1 MTLWQRRARVIVGGA
16 AVLFALFVAFEFKR
30 RGPAAPAQPIAP
42 TDPTAVVESIGGRTY
57 EKQLTYADGSSK
69 LLGVTIA
76 TDERNGDG
84 PFSAT
89 AREASVGKD
98 ESTVVLDGD
107 VRVGSAGIHAR
118 TEHASYTKSDN
129 TLRAPGPTEVAEGK
143 TIANGVGM
151 TFDRNADALTI
162 HDEAVIHMADANGGG
177 VTEITCG
184 TAIFA
189 RRERYRRFEKAVRM
203 RRGAHVLEADV
214 AVAYLSQDEKRIER
228 IELRENARIASSD
241 PSPGALQSLTG

>member
-16 AVLFALFVAFEFKR
+16 AVLFALCVAFEFKR

-42 TDPTAVVESIGGRTY
+42 TDPTAVVESIGGRIERFQLSRENASIAY

-107 VRVGSAGIHAR
+107 VRSE
-118 TEHASYTKSDN
+118 EHTS
-129 TLRAPGPTEVAEGK
+129 E
-143 TIANGVGM
+143 
-151 TFDRNADALTI
+151 
-162 HDEAVIHMADANGGG
+162 
-177 VTEITCG
+177 
-184 TAIFA
+184 
-189 RRERYRRFEKAVRM
+189 
-203 RRGAHVLEADV
+203 
-214 AVAYLSQDEKRIER
+214 
-228 IELRENARIASSD
+228 
-241 PSPGALQSLTG
+241 LQSRGHLVCRLL

>member
-16 AVLFALFVAFEFKR
+16 AILFALFVAFEFKR
-30 RGPAAPAQPIAP
+30 RGPAAPAQPISR
-42 TDPTAVVESIGGRTY
+42 TDPTAVLESTGGRIERFQLSRENASIAY

-76 TDERNGDG
+76 TDERNGEG

-89 AREASVGKD
+89 AREASIGKD
-98 ESTVVLDGD
+98 ESTVVLSGD
-107 VRVGSAGIHAR
+107 VRVSSSSIRAR

-143 TIANGVGM
+143 TSAKGVGM

-162 HDEAVIHMADANGGG
+162 HDQAVIHMADENGGG

-184 TAIFA
+184 RAIFA
-189 RRERYRRFEKAVRM
+189 RRDRYRRFEKDVRM
-203 RRGAHVLEADV
+203 RRGPHALEAD
-214 AVAYLSQDEKRIER
+214 
-228 IELRENARIASSD
+228 
-241 PSPGALQSLTG
+241 